1 MGENTGGGKFDLLF
15 GPYQPPDLEPGDRT
29 WCLLRDCQVVV
40 TRWSDGKISWPLCHG
55 LEANSGA
62 SGFLVDGE
70 FARAIRSESAAAVGH
85 WWGVGNAAVT
95 RWRKRLGVGRM
106 DAEGSR
112 RLILCAIQSGIAANT
127 DSVPTAGDGFLW
139 IAEEKALL
147 GVLSDA
153 QVAEKT
159 GRTLT
164 AVRKMRLHLGHPSP
178 TRPHVRCVRW
188 SAEYDALA
196 LSLPVAE
203 AAERT
208 GHTPTAV
215 RVRKKRLRRLR
226 AAQRAVGRPCG
237 GRTTRTAPS
246 ACPSP

>member
-1 MGENTGGGKFDLLF
+1 MGESTGNGKFDLLF
-15 GPYQPPDLEPGDRT
+15 GPYRPPDVQPGDRT
-29 WCLLRDCQVVV
+29 WCLLRDCLVVV
-40 TRWSDGKISWPLCHG
+40 TRWSDGRISWPLCHG

-62 SGFLVDGE
+62 SGYLVDAE

-106 DAEGSR
+106 TSEGSR
-112 RLILCAIQSGIAANT
+112 RLILTAIQSGIAAHT
-127 DSVPTAGDGFLW
+127 GSAPVAGDGFLW
-139 IAEEKALL
+139 TAEETALL
-147 GVLSDA
+147 GTLPDA

-164 AVRKMRLHLGHPSP
+164 AVRKMRLHLGRPSP
-178 TRPHVRCVRW
+178 TRPDFRPVRW
-188 SAEYDALA
+188 SAEDDALA

-203 AAERT
+203 AAART

-215 RVRKKRLRRLR
+215 RMRKKRLRCRPR
-226 AAQRAVGRPCG
+226 AAQGEQ
-237 GRTTRTAPS
+237 
-246 ACPSP
+246 